1 MKLIWRKFRMVEAVT
16 IGVEERVLKSFER
29 IGILIDDASL
39 DIMEYIGDSLS
50 FISSVMELEDEF
62 QIRFPNDMLNYEVL
76 GTVEN
81 LVNIIKTLLE
91 ENV

>member
-1 MKLIWRKFRMVEAVT
+1 MVEAVT